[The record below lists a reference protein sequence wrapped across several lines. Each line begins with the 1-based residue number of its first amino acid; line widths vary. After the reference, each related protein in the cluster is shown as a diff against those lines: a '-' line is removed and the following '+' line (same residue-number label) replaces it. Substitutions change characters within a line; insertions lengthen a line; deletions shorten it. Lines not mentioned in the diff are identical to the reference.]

1 MRIFV
6 TGATGFVGSA
16 VVQELIG
23 AGHTVLA
30 LARSDASAKQLKA
43 WGADVHRGDLEDLDN
58 LARGAANA
66 DGVIHCAFNHDFSK
80 FEANSA
86 MDRRAIETLGGV
98 LEGSER
104 PLLVTSGLALLA
116 PGRLALESDEG
127 PQPSP
132 AFPRASEATAAALAA
147 RGVRV
152 AVVRLPPTVHGE
164 GDHQFVPI
172 LVRLAREKREAA
184 YIGGGDN
191 RWAAVHRLDAA
202 RVYRL
207 AIERG
212 AIDGAYH
219 AIAEEG
225 IPFRD
230 IAGAIGRGL
239 GVPVV
244 SKSGDGAKHYFTWFE
259 MFAGMDLAGSSAR
272 TRSLL
277 GWEPTGPGLL
287 DDIANAGY
295 VRELHVCT

>member
-1 MRIFV
+1 MKIFV

-16 VVQELIG
+16 VVQELIE
-23 AGHTVLA
+23 AGHDVLA
-30 LARSDASAKQLKA
+30 LARSDASAKRLA
-43 WGADVHRGDLEDLDN
+43 EWGAGVHRGDLDDVET

-98 LEGSER
+98 LEGSDR
-104 PLLVTSGLALLA
+104 PLLVTSGLALIA
-116 PGRLALESDEG
+116 PGRLALETDEG
-127 PQPSP
+127 PKPSP
-132 AFPRASEATAAALAA
+132 AFPRASEAAAAALAA

-164 GDHQFVPI
+164 GDYQFVPT
-172 LVRLAREKREAA
+172 LVRIAREKREAA
-184 YIGGGDN
+184 YVGDGAN

-207 AIERG
+207 AIEHG
-212 AIDGAYH
+212 AIDGVYH

-230 IAGAIGRGL
+230 IAGEIGRGL
-239 GVPVV
+239 DVPVV
-244 SKSGDGAKHYFTWFE
+244 SKSGDGAKEYFTWFE
-259 MFAGMDLAGSSAR
+259 IFAGMDLAGSSAR
-272 TRSLL
+272 TRASL
-277 GWEPTGPGLL
+277 GWEPTRPGLL

-295 VRELHVCT
+295 L

>member
-23 AGHTVLA
+23 AGHEVLA
-30 LARSDASAKQLKA
+30 LARSNASAKQLEA
-43 WGADVHRGDLEDLDN
+43 WGADVHRGDLEDLES
-58 LARGAANA
+58 LACGAANA
-66 DGVIHCAFNHDFSK
+66 EGVIHCAFNHDFSK

-104 PLLVTSGLALLA
+104 PLIVTSGLALLA

-127 PQPSP
+127 PKPSP
-132 AFPRASEATAAALAA
+132 AFPRASEATATELAA

-172 LVRLAREKREAA
+172 LVRLARERRAAA
-184 YIGGGDN
+184 YIGDGSN

-212 AIDGAYH
+212 AIDGPYH

-225 IPFRD
+225 IAFRD

-239 GVPVV
+239 DVPVV
-244 SKSGDGAKHYFTWFE
+244 SRSGDDAKDYFASFE

-272 TRSLL
+272 TRASLR
-277 GWEPTGPGLL
+277 WEPARPGLL
-287 DDIANAGY
+287 DDIAHAGY
-295 VRELHVCT
+295 V

>member
-23 AGHTVLA
+23 AGHQVRA
-30 LARSDASAKQLKA
+30 LARSDAAAQRLKE
-43 WGADVHRGDLEDLDN
+43 WGADVHRGDLEDLDS

-86 MDRRAIETLGGV
+86 MDRRAIETLGGT

-104 PLLVTSGLALLA
+104 PLIVTSGLALIA
-116 PGRLALESDEG
+116 PGRLALESDQG
-127 PQPSP
+127 PKPSP
-132 AFPRASEATAAALAA
+132 VFPRASEATAAELAA

-164 GDHQFVPI
+164 GDHQFVPT
-172 LVRLAREKREAA
+172 LVRLARERRAAA
-184 YIGGGDN
+184 YIGDGSN
-191 RWAAVHRLDAA
+191 RWAAVHRFDAA

-212 AIDGAYH
+212 AVDGPYH

-225 IPFRD
+225 IAFRD

-239 GVPVV
+239 DVPVV
-244 SKSGDGAKHYFTWFE
+244 SKSGSDAKDYFTWFE

-272 TRSLL
+272 TRARL
-277 GWEPTGPGLL
+277 GWEPERPGLL
-287 DDIANAGY
+287 EDIAHAGY
-295 VRELHVCT
+295 V

>member
-23 AGHTVLA
+23 AGHDVVA
-30 LARSDASAKQLKA
+30 LARSDASAKQLKNS
-43 WGADVHRGDLEDLDN
+43 GADVLRGDLEDLEG
-58 LARGAANA
+58 LARGAADS

-86 MDRRAIETLGGV
+86 MDRRAIETLGRV

-127 PQPSP
+127 PQPSA
-132 AFPRASEATAAALAA
+132 AFPRASEAAAAELAT

-164 GDHQFVPI
+164 GDHQFVPK
-172 LVRLAREKREAA
+172 LVGIAREKRAAA
-184 YIGGGDN
+184 YIGDGAN
-191 RWAAVHRLDAA
+191 RWSAVHRLDAA

-212 AIDGAYH
+212 AIDGPYH

-225 IPFRD
+225 IPFRE

-239 GVPVV
+239 DVPVV
-244 SKSGDGAKHYFTWFE
+244 SKTGDDAKDYFTWFE

-272 TRSLL
+272 TRTVL
-277 GWEPTGPGLL
+277 GWEPTRPGLL

-295 VRELHVCT
+295 L

>member
-1 MRIFV
+1 MRIFM

-16 VVQELIG
+16 VAQELIG
-23 AGHTVLA
+23 AGHDVVA
-30 LARSDASAKQLKA
+30 LARSDASATQLA
-43 WGADVHRGDLEDLDN
+43 QWGATVHRGDLTDLDN

-66 DGVIHCAFNHDFSK
+66 DGVIHCAFDHDFSK

-86 MDRRAIETLGGV
+86 MDRRAIETLGRV
-98 LEGSER
+98 LEGTDR

-127 PQPSP
+127 PEP
-132 AFPRASEATAAALAA
+132 APTFPRASEASAAALVA
-147 RGVRV
+147 RGVRA

-164 GDHQFVPI
+164 GDHQFVPN
-172 LVRLAREKREAA
+172 LVRIAREKREAA
-184 YIGGGDN
+184 YIGDGRN
-191 RWAAVHRLDAA
+191 RWSAVHRLDAA
-202 RVYRL
+202 RVFRL

-212 AIDGAYH
+212 AIDGPYH

-225 IPFRD
+225 IPFRE

-244 SKSGDGAKHYFTWFE
+244 SKSGDAAKEYFTWFE
-259 MFAGMDLAGSSAR
+259 MFAGMDLAGSSVR
-272 TRSLL
+272 TRALL
-277 GWEPTGPGLL
+277 GWEPTRPGLL

-295 VRELHVCT
+295 V